1 MTAEVKSEEFVP
13 KFLGSEVQDFDLLG
27 RLKTYRVVVSLLGGR
42 PRLGENGSCIF
53 AKIAQPYASEAG
65 NSAGGSRYGAK
76 PVSLVVIHESRS
88 GLVHSLQ
95 RRLRPNEPRAT
106 TLFS

>member
-13 KFLGSEVQDFDLLG
+13 KFLGREVQDFDLLG

-42 PRLGENGSCIF
+42 PRLGENGCCIF

-65 NSAGGSRYGAK
+65 NSAGGSGHGAK
-76 PVSLVVIHESRS
+76 PVRFVVVHKSQS
-88 GLVHSLQ
+88 GLLHSLRHYGGESSQ
-95 RRLRPNEPRAT
+95 RN
-106 TLFS
+106 